1 MMRAVVQRVASA
13 SVRVDGELV
22 GEIGRGLLVFLC
34 AMEGDTVADAEWLC
48 RKLAGLRVF
57 ADHEGRM
64 NLDLANLRACEGSGI
79 LVVSQFTLSADLRPK
94 TAKGNRPAFTRAMSP
109 GPAALLV
116 ASCVDVLRGQLA
128 AHGHK
133 VATGQF
139 GADMAVSL
147 VNDGPVTLF
156 LDSDDVQGARD
167 G

>member
-1 MMRAVVQRVASA
+1 MRAVVQRVTSA
-13 SVRVDGELV
+13 SVRVGGEVV

-34 AMEGDTVADAEWLC
+34 AMEGDTAADAEWC
-48 RKLAGLRVF
+48 RKLVGLRVF

-64 NLDLANLRACEGSGI
+64 NLDFASLPAGEGSGL

-94 TAKGNRPAFTRAMSP
+94 TAKGNRPAFTRAMAP
-109 GPAALLV
+109 GPAASLV

-128 AHGHK
+128 VHGHK

-139 GADMAVSL
+139 GADMHVSL
-147 VNDGPVTLF
+147 VNDGPVTLV
-156 LDSDDVQGARD
+156 LDSDDVRGARD

>member
-1 MMRAVVQRVASA
+1 
-13 SVRVDGELV
+13 
-22 GEIGRGLLVFLC
+22 
-34 AMEGDTVADAEWLC
+34 
-48 RKLAGLRVF
+48 
-57 ADHEGRM
+57 
-64 NLDLANLRACEGSGI
+64 
-79 LVVSQFTLSADLRPK
+79 
-94 TAKGNRPAFTRAMSP
+94 MSP